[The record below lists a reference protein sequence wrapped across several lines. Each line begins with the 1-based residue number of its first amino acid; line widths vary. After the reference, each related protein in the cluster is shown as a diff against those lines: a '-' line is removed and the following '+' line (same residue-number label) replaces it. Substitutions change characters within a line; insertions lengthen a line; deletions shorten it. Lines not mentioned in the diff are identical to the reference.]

1 MLDQTD
7 DVSIIGTETGAGT
20 LVRKLAES
28 GKRIPLVERGPFG
41 DGMIFVEGPAK

>member
-7 DVSIIGTETGAGT
+7 DMSIIGTGTSAGT

-28 GKRIPLVERGPFG
+28 GKRILLVERGPLG
-41 DGMIFVEGPAK
+41 HGMIFVEGPAK